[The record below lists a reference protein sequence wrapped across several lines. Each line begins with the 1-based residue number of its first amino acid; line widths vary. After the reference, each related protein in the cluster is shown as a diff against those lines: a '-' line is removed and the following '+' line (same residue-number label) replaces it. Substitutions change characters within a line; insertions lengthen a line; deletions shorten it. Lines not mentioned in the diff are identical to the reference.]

1 MMDRIRLNEETGIPL
16 YLIPERIK
24 WQIKK
29 MGDRIYRISVK
40 RTEHH
45 HYSVSVRTKTLP
57 RELMPGQIS
66 HLPSVPPVVC
76 RKEAHAKGG
85 APS

>member
-1 MMDRIRLNEETGIPL
+1 MDRIRLNEETGIPL
-16 YLIPERIK
+16 FLIPEKIK
-24 WQIKK
+24 GKIKK

-57 RELMPGQIS
+57 RELMPVQLS
-66 HLPSVPPVVC
+66 HPLSVPPVVC
-76 RKEAHAKGG
+76 RKVARTKGG
-85 APS
+85 VPS

>member
-1 MMDRIRLNEETGIPL
+1 MERIRLNEETGIPL
-16 YLIPERIK
+16 YLIPEKIK
-24 WQIKK
+24 GKIKK

-57 RELMPGQIS
+57 RELMPGQMPRA
-66 HLPSVPPVVC
+66 LPVPPSGC
-76 RKEAHAKGG
+76 RKVACTKGG
-85 APS
+85 IPS

>member
-16 YLIPERIK
+16 FLIPEKIK
-24 WQIKK
+24 GKIKK

-57 RELMPGQIS
+57 RELMPGQVPHI
-66 HLPSVPPVVC
+66 PSVPPADC
-76 RKEAHAKGG
+76 RKGACMKGV